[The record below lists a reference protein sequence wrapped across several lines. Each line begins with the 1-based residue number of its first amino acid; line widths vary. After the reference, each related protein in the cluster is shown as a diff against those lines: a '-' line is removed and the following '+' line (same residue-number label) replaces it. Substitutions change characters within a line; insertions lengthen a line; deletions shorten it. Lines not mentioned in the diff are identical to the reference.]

1 MRRTPVV
8 DLGPVPNPLPKLLTG
23 EDLTS
28 DESQHL
34 FERLVLGKLEPAEIA
49 GMLIALRM
57 KGETAEEMIGAAHA
71 LSAAALPFERPDYL
85 FADCCGTGGDGSGL
99 INVSTAAAFVAA
111 ACGLPIA
118 KHGNR
123 SVSSKCGSA
132 DVLEQMGA
140 KIDVDPVTAR
150 RMLDETGFCFLF
162 APAYHPGMK
171 HAALVRRQLSVRTV
185 MNLLG
190 PCINPARPPVQLL
203 GVADPK
209 MLRRIAQT
217 LHAVGVREALVVHG
231 SGLDEVA
238 LHGETRAIRLSDGV
252 MTEIGLTP
260 EDAGV
265 ERAPLSVV
273 TGGDASENA
282 VRLKLLLAGQGTRA
296 ENDIVALNAGALL
309 MTAGKASD
317 LREGTDAARDALLGG
332 PRRGGA
338 RCLCRGQQWLMS
350 WRGSSRASGA
360 KSRRG
365 WTGRSRPS
373 RPRAACARRWR
384 GRARASSWRSSAPR
398 PRGIAAR
405 SASRRRSRPM
415 RPSPTRSAC

>member
-1 MRRTPVV
+1 MTLAAFAADAAPAAVL
-8 DLGPVPNPLPKLLTG
+8 DHGPVPNPLPKLLTG
-23 EDLTS
+23 EDLPS
-28 DESQHL
+28 EDARHL
-34 FERLVLGKLEPAEIA
+34 FERLVLGRLEPAEIA

-57 KGETAEEMIGAAHA
+57 KGETAEEMIGAATA
-71 LSAAALPFERPDYL
+71 LSAAALPFERPDYR

-111 ACGLPIA
+111 ASGLPIA

-123 SVSSKCGSA
+123 SVSSMCGSA
-132 DVLEQMGA
+132 DVLEQLGA
-140 KIDVDPVTAR
+140 KIDVDPATAR
-150 RMLDETGFCFLF
+150 RLLDETKFCFLF

-171 HAALVRRQLSVRTV
+171 HSALVRRQLSVRTV

-217 LHAVGVREALVVHG
+217 LNAVGVEEALVVHG

-238 LHGETRAIRLSDGV
+238 LHGETRAIRLSRGE
-252 MTEIGLTP
+252 MTELELTP
-260 EDAGV
+260 EQAGL

-282 VRLKLLLAGQGTRA
+282 VRLKLLLAGQGRGA

-309 MTAGKASD
+309 MTAGKAGD
-317 LREGTDAARDALLGG
+317 LREGTEAARDALL
-332 PRRGGA
+332 
-338 RCLCRGQQWLMS
+338 S
-350 WRGSSRASGA
+350 
-360 KSRRG
+360 
-365 WTGRSRPS
+365 
-373 RPRAACARRWR
+373 
-384 GRARASSWRSSAPR
+384 GRAGAVLDAYVEASN
-398 PRGIAAR
+398 G
-405 SASRRRSRPM
+405 
-415 RPSPTRSAC
+415 

>member
-1 MRRTPVV
+1 MRRSAQLAPAPAPHPIA
-8 DLGPVPNPLPKLLTG
+8 DLGPVPNPLPKLLVG
-23 EDLTS
+23 EDLTV
-28 DESQHL
+28 DESEHL

-71 LSAAALPFERPDYL
+71 LSGAALPFERPDYL

-99 INVSTAAAFVAA
+99 INVSTATAFVAV

-123 SVSSKCGSA
+123 SVSSRCGSA
-132 DVLEQMGA
+132 DVLEALGVR
-140 KIDVDPVTAR
+140 IDVAPDEAR
-150 RMLDETGFCFLF
+150 RALDQTGFCFLF

-217 LHAVGVREALVVHG
+217 LGAMGVEQALIVHG

-238 LHGETRAIRLSDGV
+238 LHGETRAIRLSGGE
-252 MTEIGLTP
+252 MTEIELTP
-260 EDAGV
+260 EDAGL

-273 TGGDASENA
+273 TGGDAEENA
-282 VRLKLLLAGQGTRA
+282 VRLRLLLAGQGNRA
-296 ENDIVALNAGALL
+296 EIDMVTLNAAALL
-309 MTAGKASD
+309 LTAGKAAT
-317 LREGTDAARDALLGG
+317 LLDAAGMAREALLSGKSG
-332 PRRGGA
+332 EVLDAYIGATRG
-338 RCLCRGQQWLMS
+338 
-350 WRGSSRASGA
+350 
-360 KSRRG
+360 
-365 WTGRSRPS
+365 
-373 RPRAACARRWR
+373 
-384 GRARASSWRSSAPR
+384 
-398 PRGIAAR
+398 
-405 SASRRRSRPM
+405 
-415 RPSPTRSAC
+415 